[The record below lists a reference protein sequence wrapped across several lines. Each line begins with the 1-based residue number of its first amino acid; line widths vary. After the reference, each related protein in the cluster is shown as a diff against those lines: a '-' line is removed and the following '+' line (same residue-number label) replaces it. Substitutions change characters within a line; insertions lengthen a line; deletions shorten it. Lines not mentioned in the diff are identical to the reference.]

1 MFSLN
6 IIIHI
11 DIFIAISNPF
21 CSKYSLNICMYS
33 QLFKLEDYLEEEEIE
48 EKQQRKM
55 FIQLTTVS
63 VRHRLDTIDTMGS
76 IT

>member
-21 CSKYSLNICMYS
+21 CSKYSLNICIYS
-33 QLFKLEDYLEEEEIE
+33 QLFKLEDCLEEEEIE
-48 EKQQRKM
+48 EKQRRKM
-55 FIQLTTVS
+55 FIHLTVS
-63 VRHRLDTIDTMGS
+63 VRHHLDTIDIMGN